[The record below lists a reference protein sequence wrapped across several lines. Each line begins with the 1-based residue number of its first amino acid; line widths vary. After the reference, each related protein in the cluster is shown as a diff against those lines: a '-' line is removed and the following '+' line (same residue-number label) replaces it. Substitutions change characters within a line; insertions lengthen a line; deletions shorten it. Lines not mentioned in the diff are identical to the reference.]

1 MTELAAPTT
10 ASAITTPAASGAEKR
25 GWLATAGLLLPA
37 YGWLTLAIFLPLLMM
52 LGFSFLKVAPFGGRT
67 IVWTLDN
74 YLAFLKRPY
83 LRDVAWTSLSIGIWT
98 TLICAVIGL
107 PAALALARSTFGR
120 TRQVLFL
127 LIILPF
133 WTNGLVRVF
142 SWTMVLRDGG
152 IIDGLYHWVL
162 PDAAPLGLLYT
173 YPAIVVGLV
182 HAYLPYMIL
191 TCYLSLVAIDD
202 QILEA
207 ARSLGARAPVVF
219 WKIILPLATPGLISG
234 SVLIFVPVIGSFMEP
249 RILGGRVGVTM
260 GTVIEDQFTQAFNW
274 PLGAALSFTMLAIVL
289 AIFAL
294 AAPVLKRQQG
304 GPRP

>member
-10 ASAITTPAASGAEKR
+10 ASAITAPAAGGAEKR

-52 LGFSFLKVAPFGGRT
+52 LGFSFLKVAPFGGRA

-152 IIDGLYHWVL
+152 IIDGLYHWIL

-304 GPRP
+304 GARA

>member
-1 MTELAAPTT
+1 
-10 ASAITTPAASGAEKR
+10 
-25 GWLATAGLLLPA
+25 
-37 YGWLTLAIFLPLLMM
+37 
-52 LGFSFLKVAPFGGRT
+52 
-67 IVWTLDN
+67 
-74 YLAFLKRPY
+74 LKRPY
-83 LRDVAWTSLSIGIWT
+83 LRDVAWPSLSIGIWT
-98 TLICAVIGL
+98 TLICAAVGL

-152 IIDGLYHWVL
+152 IIDGLYHWIL

-304 GPRP
+304 GA